1 MNIEWKITFRTSS
14 SDWNIYFGYVDSSG
28 PDYYDT
34 GPPVLERTSSDN
46 VSWNASMIGR
56 NHS

>member
-1 MNIEWKITFRTSS
+1 MNIEWKITFRISS

-28 PDYYDT
+28 PDYYET

-46 VSWNASMIGR
+46 VS
-56 NHS
+56 